1 MNKKMINLL
10 NRSITVPIYC
20 LYPLILVFLIYTQDE
35 RFWRALLTPAI
46 SFVLV
51 SVLRNYINAPRPYE
65 VSGVKP
71 IIAKDTKGKSFP
83 SRHVFSIFVIATTL
97 YFIFK
102 PLGIFLMI
110 AGVLLAILRVIG
122 GVHFPRDV
130 IAGAFIG
137 ILSGILGFYL

>member
-1 MNKKMINLL
+1 MIRCFMNKKIINLL
-10 NRSITVPIYC
+10 NRLITVPIYC
-20 LYPLILVFLIYTQDE
+20 LYPLILIFLIYTHDE
-35 RFWRALLTPAI
+35 RFWRTLLAPAI

-71 IIAKDTKGKSFP
+71 IIDKDTKGKSFP

-102 PLGIFLMI
+102 PLGIFLMV
-110 AGVLLAILRVIG
+110 AGVLLAILREIVRAH
-122 GVHFPRDV
+122 V
-130 IAGAFIG
+130 
-137 ILSGILGFYL
+137 